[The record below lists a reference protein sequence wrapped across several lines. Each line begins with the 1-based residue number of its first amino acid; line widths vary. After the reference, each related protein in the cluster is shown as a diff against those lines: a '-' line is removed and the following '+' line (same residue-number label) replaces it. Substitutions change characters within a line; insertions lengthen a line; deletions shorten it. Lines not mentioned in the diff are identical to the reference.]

1 MTSPNALEVRTKDGV
16 KFGKELREKE
26 FLFQKGYL
34 NLNHG
39 KWWSFICSIESLLV
53 GDDSPRFTCM
63 HFDFHF
69 SGSQVFP
76 KHH

>member
-1 MTSPNALEVRTKDGV
+1 MTSITALNVQTKDGV

-39 KWWSFICSIESLLV
+39 KSAFFAL
-53 GDDSPRFTCM
+53 
-63 HFDFHF
+63 F
-69 SGSQVFP
+69 S
-76 KHH
+76 